1 MKAQIA
7 PGAMLGVLGGGQLG
21 MMFIEAARG
30 RGYTVCVLDPD
41 AHAPAMRVADET
53 IVARYDD
60 TAALAELARRCDAVT
75 TEFENVPATS
85 LAFLA
90 QHTFVAPPASA
101 VAIAQDRRKEKAF
114 FSKHGLPVG
123 PHVAIEHGS
132 ESTTHIR
139 FPAILKTATLG
150 YDGKGQLAV
159 PTAQALSA
167 AWDQLKRVPCM
178 LEERIEL
185 ALEVSVIVARNAR
198 GETSVLPV
206 QENQHRSGI
215 LDVTIVPARIDA
227 ALHARAQVLGLSVV
241 NALDYIGVLC
251 VEMFVTRSNELLL
264 NEIAP
269 RPHNSGHYSIEA
281 CDISQFS
288 LQAMTM
294 AGAALPTA
302 QLLHPAVMVNILG
315 DCWNGGEPDWAAVKA
330 VPGTHLHLY
339 GKREARPARKMG
351 HVTCLAHT
359 PAEAMARAKR
369 VKELLNIPG

>member
-41 AHAPAMRVADET
+41 AHAPAMRVADQA
-53 IVARYDD
+53 IVASYDD
-60 TAALAELARRCDAVT
+60 ATALAELARRCDAVT

-114 FSKHGLPVG
+114 FLDHGLPVG

-150 YDGKGQLAV
+150 YDGKGQIAV
-159 PTAQALSA
+159 PTAQALWA

-206 QENQHRSGI
+206 QENQHRNGI
-215 LDVTIVPARIDA
+215 LDVSIVPARIDA
-227 ALHARAQVLGLSVV
+227 ALHARAQALGLSVV
-241 NALDYIGVLC
+241 NALDYVGVLC

-294 AGAALPTA
+294 AGATLPTA
-302 QLLHPAVMVNILG
+302 QLLQPAVMVNILG

-330 VPGTHLHLY
+330 VPDTHLHLY

-359 PAEAMARAKR
+359 PAEAMARATR